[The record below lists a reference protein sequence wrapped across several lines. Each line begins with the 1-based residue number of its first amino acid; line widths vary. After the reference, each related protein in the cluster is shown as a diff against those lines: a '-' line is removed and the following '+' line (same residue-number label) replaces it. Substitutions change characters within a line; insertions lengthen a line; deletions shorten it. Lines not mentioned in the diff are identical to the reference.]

1 MEPLK
6 IRRGDIFMA
15 NLDPVVGSEQGGT
28 RPVLI
33 IQNNTGNRF
42 SPTVIAAAITT
53 KHKGNQ
59 PTHVELGSEY
69 GLPEDSILSAEQPRT
84 LDKTRLQK
92 YIGHLDKYKM
102 YEVNRALKV
111 SMSLLRNE
119 PNRITLCLPCA
130 SAFYNSG
137 SHFILRVDRYQTT
150 KSMCNYCN
158 HRYGYDYFLI
168 DKQKRTAERGGRCYE
183 DARISAR

>member
-15 NLDPVVGSEQGGT
+15 NLDPVVGSEQGGI

-42 SPTVIAAAITT
+42 SPTVIVATITT
-53 KHKGNQ
+53 KRKGNQ
-59 PTHVELGSEY
+59 PTHVELGPKY

-84 LDKTRLQK
+84 LDKTRLMSFV
-92 YIGHLDKYKM
+92 GHVDKTTM

-111 SMSLLRNE
+111 SMDLIKNE
-119 PNRITLCLPCA
+119 PNRITLCRSCA
-130 SAFYNSG
+130 SAFYYSG
-137 SHFILRVDRYQTT
+137 SHFIRRVDPYQSS
-150 KSMCNYCN
+150 KSMCDYCN
-158 HRYGYDYFLI
+158 SNYGFDYYLTE
-168 DKQKRTAERGGRCYE
+168 KAKRISKRGGKPDEKRL
-183 DARISAR
+183 SAR

>member
-6 IRRGDIFMA
+6 IRRGDIFTA
-15 NLDPVVGSEQGGT
+15 NLDPVEGSEQGGV

-53 KHKGNQ
+53 KRKGNL
-59 PTHVELGSEY
+59 PTHVELGSQY

-84 LDKTRLQK
+84 LDKSRLMQ
-92 YIGHLDKYKM
+92 YIGHVDKYKM

-111 SMSLLRNE
+111 SLALLRNE
-119 PNRITLCLPCA
+119 PNRITLCPACA
-130 SAFYNSG
+130 SAFYHSG
-137 SHFILRVDRYQTT
+137 SHYIRRADPYQSS
-150 KSMCNYCN
+150 KSMCDYCN
-158 HRYGYDYFLI
+158 SNYGFDYFLT
-168 DKQKRTAERGGRCYE
+168 DKEKRRPARGGYPHE
-183 DARISAR
+183 DERLSAR